1 MRESPAAS
9 IAQRI
14 VKAVTRA
21 VDAIAR
27 GTEAALAGT
36 QPQPQL
42 VPVRVSARTR

>member
-1 MRESPAAS
+1 MREPTAAS

-27 GTEAALAGT
+27 GAENALGGV

-42 VPVRVSARTR
+42 VPVRVRARHR

>member
-1 MRESPAAS
+1 MSETTAAS

-21 VDAIAR
+21 ADAIAR
-27 GTEAALAGT
+27 AAETALAGV

-42 VPVRVSARTR
+42 VPVRVRTRRH